1 MNATIGDPT
10 VFFHTQPSTVRAGR
24 ADTARCP
31 VSGLNADG
39 VGAAWAGD
47 RTADRAGDPSGR
59 RVIFLHPGKGAWW
72 RLLDRVPAGQEWLT
86 VPAAAGAAML
96 SPVLGPL
103 LVERGGRRPVLVA
116 GAVTAPLAIAA
127 ALDFPE
133 QVGGVMIVD
142 DVGAE
147 SPMRRRWNALAACFG
162 RPLPRLLTGDLGDLE
177 SELPAVRLPVT
188 LMQGSDPAGLLTR
201 LESGLTGCR
210 TLTVVAVSD
219 AAAIRPRTH
228 ATELRGAL
236 LALVSAVERAQR

>member
-1 MNATIGDPT
+1 M
-10 VFFHTQPSTVRAGR
+10 FFHTQPSTVRTGR
-24 ADTARCP
+24 ADAARHP
-31 VSGLNADG
+31 AKGLAADG
-39 VGAAWAGD
+39 VGAGWAGD
-47 RTADRAGDPSGR
+47 RTSDRAGDPSGR

-72 RLLDRVPAGQEWLT
+72 RLLEHVPAGQEWLT
-86 VPAAAGAAML
+86 VPAAAGATML
-96 SPVLGPL
+96 SPLLNPL

-147 SPMRRRWNALAACFG
+147 SPMRRRWNALAARFG
-162 RPLPRLLTGDLGDLE
+162 RPLPAVLTGDLGELE
-177 SELPAVRLPVT
+177 AELPAVRLPVT
-188 LMQGSDPAGLLTR
+188 LMQGSDPAGLFTR
-201 LESGLTGCR
+201 LENGLTGCR

>member
-1 MNATIGDPT
+1 M
-10 VFFHTQPSTVRAGR
+10 FFHTQPSTVRTGR
-24 ADTARCP
+24 AETARFP
-31 VSGLNADG
+31 VNGLAVEGGND
-39 VGAAWAGD
+39 WAGD
-47 RTADRAGDPSGR
+47 RAADRAGDPSGR

-72 RLLDRVPAGQEWLT
+72 RLLDHVPAGQEWLT
-86 VPAAAGAAML
+86 VPAAAGAAIL
-96 SPVLGPL
+96 SPL

-162 RPLPRLLTGDLGDLE
+162 RAMPAVLSGNLGELE

-188 LMQGSDPAGLLTR
+188 LMQGSDPTGLFAR
-201 LESGLTGCR
+201 LEGGLTGCR
-210 TLTVVAVSD
+210 TLTVVAVPD
-219 AAAIRPRTH
+219 AVAVRPRTH
-228 ATELRGAL
+228 AAELRGAL